1 MKLINNNRLVYTIV
15 AVFTV
20 IQFAIMLVFGPTLY
34 YDSDCYIYFAKDC
47 VAHGEPYPVA
57 SEIGSYDFIW
67 NVGSINIV
75 ALSLF
80 LFHTVTPLYFIYAIL
95 KGLSALLLYKI
106 TCHQF
111 DGRVGFTAL
120 LLYVLYPANYGE
132 STSFLSELPFIF
144 FILSG
149 IWLALNRK
157 KTIAGGILIAIANW
171 IRPMGLVFIAAMAVY
186 YLVARQWKNIAK
198 IVVGFA
204 IMIVIIGSLT
214 WYRTG
219 YFIYQA
225 KTGWMALLQYSVDTS
240 ADNDAWYTDAK
251 GFNSVQK
258 DSLWQKRMAA
268 WIVDHPKDYVAQM
281 PIKLAKTYIS
291 DNPNFCAFMPDKN
304 NSDYMYNEVS
314 MPTLINSFPHYT
326 WVQWLTA
333 YNLVYYYALMVLF
346 VIGCVS
352 LIRRRRWTDV
362 AMPLGVVFF
371 GTAILLFF
379 GHGEARFHIPF
390 MPFIIMIDACWL
402 QYRLL
407 KRAQNQTLTR
417 K

>member
-1 MKLINNNRLVYTIV
+1 
-15 AVFTV
+15 
-20 IQFAIMLVFGPTLY
+20 
-34 YDSDCYIYFAKDC
+34 
-47 VAHGEPYPVA
+47 
-57 SEIGSYDFIW
+57 
-67 NVGSINIV
+67 
-75 ALSLF
+75 
-80 LFHTVTPLYFIYAIL
+80 
-95 KGLSALLLYKI
+95 
-106 TCHQF
+106 
-111 DGRVGFTAL
+111 
-120 LLYVLYPANYGE
+120 
-132 STSFLSELPFIF
+132 
-144 FILSG
+144 
-149 IWLALNRK
+149 
-157 KTIAGGILIAIANW
+157 
-171 IRPMGLVFIAAMAVY
+171 
-186 YLVARQWKNIAK
+186 
-198 IVVGFA
+198 
-204 IMIVIIGSLT
+204 MIVIIGSLT

-291 DNPNFCAFMPDKN
+291 DNPNFCAFLPDKN

-346 VIGCVS
+346 VIGFVS

-390 MPFIIMIDACWL
+390 MPFIIMIDAYWL

-407 KRAQNQTLTR
+407 KRAQNH
-417 K
+417 